1 MVFGIADF
9 FFSLGPVALLLS
21 LIFVPAPQRIVFVN
35 AVHLL
40 GMVFFVSAVRTLVPW
55 VIKKDFVQGLVAN
68 MTEKLNGDIE
78 RTTML
83 VEKARR
89 LDEL

>member
-1 MVFGIADF
+1 MVFGVVDF

-21 LIFVPAPQRIVFVN
+21 LIFVPAPQRIAFVN

-55 VIKKDFVQGLVAN
+55 AVKSDYVQMLLTK
-68 MTEKLNGDIE
+68 MTEKANQDIE
-78 RTTML
+78 RKML
-83 VEKARR
+83 LEKARL

>member
-1 MVFGIADF
+1 MMFGVVDF

-55 VIKKDFVQGLVAN
+55 VVKNDFVQALVAN
-68 MTEKLNGDIE
+68 MTEKVNQDME
-78 RTTML
+78 RDML
-83 VEKARR
+83 VEKARL

>member
-1 MVFGIADF
+1 MVFGVVDF

-21 LIFVPAPQRIVFVN
+21 LIFVPAPQRIVFIN

-40 GMVFFVSAVRTLVPW
+40 GMVFFVSAVRRLVPW
-55 VIKKDFVQGLVAN
+55 VAKQDFVQALVGN
-68 MTEKLNGDIE
+68 MTEKLNKDIE
-78 RTTML
+78 RSML
-83 VEKARR
+83 AEKARL